1 VLFVW
6 ELNAWIQHRC
16 CCSSAGQWPQIAA
29 LQPTAASSTGWA
41 ALSWDTA
48 GCPGLGFEL
57 RGLELMLESSQRL
70 SSASFHE
77 HEGCGAS
84 ISQQLCTGA
93 AAAYPG

>member
-1 VLFVW
+1 MYGY
-6 ELNAWIQHRC
+6 
-16 CCSSAGQWPQIAA
+16 SIAA
-29 LQPTAASSTGWA
+29 AAVLQGNGHKLQLCSPQLLPPLAGA